1 MQIINIV
8 DSLAYV
14 QSNCFQ
20 HQLYE
25 TLSTN
30 VFVKTVELNEFLRS
44 KPKADGYISTLKL
57 RTLATHIEPIATIIG
72 NKKLSVYDQDPW
84 ESFRDDGPWK
94 GSYSKIAQ
102 LTYATFFVTSRYWA
116 DWISKKGLRCHFV
129 PMWVLPKYCIQPS
142 QIEFN
147 NRPIEV
153 GFIGQI
159 HPYRKELFDHLKS
172 KNIHV
177 TTLPSKSSYQEFLTA
192 LRTMKI
198 FIHAETL
205 PLMCDGEPMNLE
217 NGLFIKDIEAI
228 SQGCYSIRNYGSTY
242 EDYLSEVKTFRFYS
256 SIDEVPSIIEDVLL
270 EHSSYSDVSEIIE
283 SVRSISTNNRWKET
297 CQTLIWGCTR
307 Q

>member
-159 HPYRKELFDHLKS
+159 HPYGKELFDHLKS